1 MEVEL
6 VEQVL
11 QTLLPFLLRE
21 LLRHLHHGHDVVL
34 YAHMAEYRRLLGK
47 VSDSLL
53 RSLEHRQTSNLLI
66 IKEYSSCIRNNQSR
80 DHIETGGLSGSVR
93 TQEAHDLT
101 LVHFHRNPF
110 HNSPGAI
117 FLDKVFAT

>member
-1 MEVEL
+1 MEIEL
-6 VEQVL
+6 VKQVL

-34 YAHMAEYRRLLGK
+34 HAHVAKYRRLLGK
-47 VSDSLL
+47 ISYSLL
-53 RSLEHRQTSNLLI
+53 RPLEHRQACNLLV
-66 IKEYSSCIRNNQSR
+66 IKEDSSCIRHYQSR

-93 TQEAHDLT
+93 TKEAHDLT